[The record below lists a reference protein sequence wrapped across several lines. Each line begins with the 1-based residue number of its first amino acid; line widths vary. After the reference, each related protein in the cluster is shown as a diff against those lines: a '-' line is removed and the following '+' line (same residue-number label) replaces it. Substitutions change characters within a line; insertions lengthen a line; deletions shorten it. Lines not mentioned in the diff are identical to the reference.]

1 MLQGLRAYAEALYY
15 LKGNNG
21 GWLMKKYFNLIFH
34 KIYKELNKL
43 KLNKKF
49 VILYFFCVFIPLVVT
64 DVLIINIVY
73 EKEVSENQSDM
84 NYVASLYTN
93 SLYNLMASNQTY
105 VNSINMNRKIDS
117 FLNTEYE
124 SSYEYYDQYFAL
136 INDSFL
142 SSLSGLNSDNI
153 CVYAD
158 NDTILDS
165 SYFKKL
171 SGGRDSVW
179 YKMFMDSG
187 EEEGLYVYY
196 DEDIISNSLI
206 QKRGIYYIKRL
217 TYYRNG
223 CEKIAVVENDPAGF
237 QRDMKA
243 LSNRYP
249 MYIRY
254 ENYVIFTNMGDDI
267 IYVDEIDTQNR
278 EAYVTYVNLKN
289 TTFEIVILNDS
300 DILAMILKDQ
310 QKIILVMIFFSVLF
324 PFFAIRL
331 INQSIIMR
339 ILELEKAFAKSS
351 GNVFKRIEDID
362 GTDEIAGM
370 MRKYNEMADA
380 NNNLIN
386 MVYKNRLKEQE
397 NDIARKNA
405 ELLALQSQI
414 NPHFLF
420 NALESIRMHSL
431 LKGETETSVMV
442 GKLAL
447 MQRQN
452 VEWGQDFVTIKKEM
466 ESIEAYLGLQSYR
479 FSERLKYEIDMNE
492 DCADYLI
499 PKLTVVTFVENACVH
514 GIEPK
519 QGPGWIF
526 VRVYRKEDSLFIE
539 VEDTGGGMGEDEV
552 REMLRNINNVSIET
566 LKGKKHIGI
575 LNACLRLKMIS
586 SDEAEIR
593 IDSEEGV
600 GMIVEIKLPLDKL
613 DRMEGNGAC

>member
-1 MLQGLRAYAEALYY
+1 
-15 LKGNNG
+15 
-21 GWLMKKYFNLIFH
+21 MKKCIKLISG

-49 VILYFFCVFIPLVVT
+49 AVLYFFCVFIPLVVT
-64 DVLIINIVY
+64 DALILNFVY
-73 EKEVSENQSDM
+73 QKEVSENQYDM
-84 NYVASLYTN
+84 NFAASLYTN
-93 SLYNLMASNQTY
+93 SLYNLMSSNQTY
-105 VNSINMNRKIDS
+105 VNSLNMNGKIDT
-117 FLNTEYE
+117 FLNTKYR
-124 SSYEYYDQYFAL
+124 SSYEYYDEYFEL

-153 CVYAD
+153 CVYVD
-158 NDTILDS
+158 NDSILDS

-171 SGGRDSVW
+171 SKSRDSVW
-179 YKMFMDSG
+179 YKMFTDSG
-187 EEEGLYVYY
+187 ETEGIYVYY
-196 DEDIISNSLI
+196 DEDVISNSPI
-206 QKRGIYYIKRL
+206 QKRKLYYIKKL

-223 CEKIAVVENDPAGF
+223 CEKIAVVENDPASF
-237 QRDMKA
+237 QRKMKD

-254 ENYVIFTNMGDDI
+254 ENYVLFTNMGDDI
-267 IYVDEIDTQNR
+267 IYVDEIDTQDR
-278 EAYVTYVNLKN
+278 DAYTTYVNLKN
-289 TTFEIVILNDS
+289 TTFEIVILDNS
-300 DILAMILKDQ
+300 DIFSLIIQDQ
-310 QKIILVMIFFSVLF
+310 QKILFAMIIFSVLF
-324 PFFAIRL
+324 PYFAIKL
-331 INQSIIMR
+331 VNQSIIMR

-351 GNVFKRIEDID
+351 GKTFNRIEDID
-362 GTDEIAGM
+362 GTDEIAEM
-370 MRKYNEMADA
+370 MRKYNEMVDA

-452 VEWGQDFVTIKKEM
+452 VEWGQDFVTIRKEM
-466 ESIEAYLGLQSYR
+466 GSIEAYLGLQSYR
-479 FSERLKYEIDMNE
+479 FSERLRYEIDMNE
-492 DCADYLI
+492 DCANYLI

-526 VRVYRKEDSLFIE
+526 VRVYRKEEFLVIE
-539 VEDTGGGMGEDEV
+539 VEDTGGGMDEDEV
-552 REMLRNINNVSIET
+552 AKMMDNINNVSIEA

-593 IDSEEGV
+593 IDSEAGV
-600 GMIVEIKLPLDKL
+600 GVIVEIKIPLDKL
-613 DRMEGNGAC
+613 DRIEGDESC

>member
-1 MLQGLRAYAEALYY
+1 
-15 LKGNNG
+15 
-21 GWLMKKYFNLIFH
+21 MKKCIKLISGR
-34 KIYKELNKL
+34 IYKELNKL

-49 VILYFFCVFIPLVVT
+49 AVLYFFCVFIPLVVT
-64 DVLIINIVY
+64 DALILNFVY
-73 EKEVSENQSDM
+73 QKEVSENQYDIDFA
-84 NYVASLYTN
+84 ASLYTN

-105 VNSINMNRKIDS
+105 VNSLNMNGKIDS
-117 FLNTEYE
+117 FLNTKYE
-124 SSYEYYDQYFAL
+124 SSYEYYDQYFEL

-158 NDTILDS
+158 NDSILDS

-171 SGGRDSVW
+171 SRSRDAVW
-179 YKMFMDSG
+179 YKMFIDSG
-187 EEEGLYVYY
+187 ETEGLYVYY
-196 DEDIISNSLI
+196 DEDIVSNSPI
-206 QKRGIYYIKRL
+206 QKRKLYYIKKL

-237 QRDMKA
+237 QRKMKD

-254 ENYVIFTNMGDDI
+254 ENYVLFTNMGDDI

-278 EAYVTYVNLKN
+278 DAHTTYVNLKN
-289 TTFEIVILNDS
+289 TTFEIVILDNS
-300 DILAMILKDQ
+300 DIISLILQDQ
-310 QKIILVMIFFSVLF
+310 QKILFAMTVFSILF
-324 PFFAIRL
+324 PYFAIKL
-331 INQSIIMR
+331 VNQSIIMR

-351 GNVFKRIEDID
+351 GKTFNRIEDID
-362 GTDEIAGM
+362 GTDEIAEM
-370 MRKYNEMADA
+370 MRKYNEMVDA

-466 ESIEAYLGLQSYR
+466 GSIEAYLGLQSYR

-526 VRVYRKEDSLFIE
+526 VRVYRKDEFLFIE
-539 VEDTGGGMGEDEV
+539 VEDTGGGMDEAEV
-552 REMLRNINNVSIET
+552 AKMMENINHVSIEAI
-566 LKGKKHIGI
+566 KGKKHIGI

-593 IDSEEGV
+593 IDSEAGV
-600 GMIVEIKLPLDKL
+600 GVIVEIKIPLDKL
-613 DRMEGNGAC
+613 DRIERDESC

>member
-1 MLQGLRAYAEALYY
+1 
-15 LKGNNG
+15 
-21 GWLMKKYFNLIFH
+21 MKKCIKLISG

-49 VILYFFCVFIPLVVT
+49 AVLYFFCVFIPLVVT
-64 DVLIINIVY
+64 DALILNFVY
-73 EKEVSENQSDM
+73 QKEVSENQYDM
-84 NYVASLYTN
+84 NFAASLYTN
-93 SLYNLMASNQTY
+93 SLYNLMSSNQTY
-105 VNSINMNRKIDS
+105 VNSLNMNGKIDT
-117 FLNTEYE
+117 FLNTKYR
-124 SSYEYYDQYFAL
+124 SSYEYYDEYFEL

-171 SGGRDSVW
+171 SKSRDSVW
-179 YKMFMDSG
+179 YKMFTDSG
-187 EEEGLYVYY
+187 ETEGIYVYY
-196 DEDIISNSLI
+196 DEDVISNSPI
-206 QKRGIYYIKRL
+206 QKRKLYYIKKL

-223 CEKIAVVENDPAGF
+223 CEKIAVVENDPASF
-237 QRDMKA
+237 QRKMKD

-254 ENYVIFTNMGDDI
+254 ENYVLFTNMGDDI
-267 IYVDEIDTQNR
+267 IYVDEIDTQDR
-278 EAYVTYVNLKN
+278 DAYTTYVNLKN
-289 TTFEIVILNDS
+289 TTFEIVILDNS
-300 DILAMILKDQ
+300 DIFSLIIQDQ
-310 QKIILVMIFFSVLF
+310 QKILFAMIIFSVLF
-324 PFFAIRL
+324 PYFAIKL
-331 INQSIIMR
+331 VNQSIIMR

-351 GNVFKRIEDID
+351 GKTFNRIEDID
-362 GTDEIAGM
+362 GTDEIAEM
-370 MRKYNEMADA
+370 MRKYNEMVDA

-452 VEWGQDFVTIKKEM
+452 VEWGQDFVTIRKEM
-466 ESIEAYLGLQSYR
+466 GSIEAYLGLQSYR
-479 FSERLKYEIDMNE
+479 FSERLRYEIDMNE
-492 DCADYLI
+492 DCANYLI

-526 VRVYRKEDSLFIE
+526 VRVYRKEEFLVIE
-539 VEDTGGGMGEDEV
+539 VEDTGGGMDEDEV
-552 REMLRNINNVSIET
+552 AKMMDNINNVSIEA

-593 IDSEEGV
+593 IDSEAGV
-600 GMIVEIKLPLDKL
+600 GVIVEIKIPLDKL
-613 DRMEGNGAC
+613 DRIEGDESC